1 MRQAPEIKLT
11 PGGLVWVRGQQLI
24 TGQYEDGLWNFTSK
38 DGTYRP
44 KFSSQAIRKLIRDD
58 CFFSE
63 PMRKALSP
71 NVREALNTDWGSFTL
86 AEQMTAQRKI
96 PFVQAIDKLPRRER
110 DKIKSIG
117 PLIASTNAEAKDPFP
132 EKELPTKRRVT
143 DWYWK
148 WVFAGRDIRALVDFL
163 SARGNRQSRLEDWEV
178 EEIDAAID
186 EVYNTEIRG
195 SEGATWR
202 RARDRILLRAKRDKL
217 VISAYDE
224 KKAGRKAKEVIGKN
238 AVARLIAKR
247 EHFPIAVNRFSRS
260 KANQQFRNLGAGP
273 SGEYSLSAYE
283 VDHTPLDLLVRHD
296 DSDTI
301 LGRPWLTAIID
312 RWSRLIVGYYISF
325 APPSW
330 LTVMAALRLAFLKK
344 EKFLASMGGGFRFE
358 WNCYGV
364 PDKLFCDNGR
374 EFRSESM
381 RMTQVVLNM
390 PVYDVPRGRGDL
402 KGKIERW
409 LRKHNQE
416 LIHLLPGTSRSNP
429 QDRGDY
435 DSVANAVLRFS
446 VVKRIVAIYV
456 VDVYNQSR
464 HTTTDEICAE
474 RWERGLQL
482 GGGEKPPPPEELI
495 APLTGLVVRR
505 KLRREGVRYNRLRWN
520 SDDLQALMNRIGPSA
535 DVMVRIDPLDIKT
548 AYVLDEDTDDWVSGD
563 LISETEVEQYTLS
576 QYDHLRKKLDDQ
588 HEYDPEHGLKMAQAS
603 QEIWDLVQSSQ
614 KSRGPIK
621 KVDARFVTEGRKPA
635 AHIHQDRHDPV
646 ESQRP
651 LGSHEFSESG
661 PKSAPPDARGPW
673 RERVLPV
680 VGQRPRPAA
689 PDPAPSV
696 PVHRGPPPNHP
707 TPPVTGRRRPIT
719 SGA

>member
-1 MRQAPEIKLT
+1 MKQALEIKLT
-11 PGGLVWVRGQQLI
+11 PGGIVWIRGRECI
-24 TGQYEDGLWNFTSK
+24 TGQYVDGLWEFASK
-38 DGTYRP
+38 DGKWCP
-44 KFSSQAIRKLIRDD
+44 KLSPPAIRKLINDD

-71 NVREALNTDWGSFTL
+71 NVREALNTDWGAFTL
-86 AEQMTAQRKI
+86 AEQMSAERKL
-96 PFVQAIDKLPRRER
+96 PFVQAIDELPRRER
-110 DKIKSIG
+110 DKSKSIC
-117 PLIASTNAEAKDPFP
+117 PLIPLKNSESKDPYP
-132 EKELPTKRRVT
+132 DDKLPTKRRVT

-148 WVFAGRDIRALVDFL
+148 WVFGGRDIRALVDFH
-163 SARGNRQSRLEDWEV
+163 SGRGNHESRLEDWEK
-178 EEIDAAID
+178 EEINAAID
-186 EVYNTEIRG
+186 EVYNSEIRG
-195 SEGATWR
+195 SEGATWN

-217 VISAYDE
+217 EISSY
-224 KKAGRKAKEVIGKN
+224 KAKNGQKAKEVIGKN
-238 AVARLIAKR
+238 AVARLIAQR

-312 RWSRLIVGYYISF
+312 RWSRMIVGYHISF

-330 LTVMAALRLAFLKK
+330 LTVMAALRLALSRK
-344 EKFLASMGGGFRFE
+344 EKFLESMGGRFRFE

-416 LIHLLPGTSRSNP
+416 LVHLMPGTTRSNP
-429 QDRGDY
+429 QDRGEY
-435 DSVANAVLRFS
+435 DSALNADLKLS

-464 HTTTDEICAE
+464 HTTTDEIPSE

-520 SDDLQALMNRIGPSA
+520 SNELQALMNRIGPSA
-535 DVMVRIDPLDIKT
+535 NVMVRIDPLEIKT
-548 AYVLDEDTDDWVSGD
+548 AYVLDEDADDWVSGD
-563 LISETEVEQYTLS
+563 LISETEVEKLTLS
-576 QYDHLRKKLDDQ
+576 QYEHLRKKLDDR
-588 HEYDPEHGLKMAQAS
+588 HEYDPEHGLKMAEAS
-603 QEIWDLVQSSQ
+603 QEIWDLVQNA
-614 KSRGPIK
+614 RGPIK

-635 AHIHQDRHDPV
+635 EHIHQDRFDPV

-651 LGSHEFSESG
+651 LGSHEYSESG

-680 VGQRPRPAA
+680 VGQHPVPPAA
-689 PDPAPSV
+689 DPAPSTA
-696 PVHRGPPPNHP
+696 VHRELPPDRP
-707 TPPVTGRRRPIT
+707 TSPMTGRRRPIT
-719 SGA
+719 AGG

>member
-1 MRQAPEIKLT
+1 MKQVPEIKLT
-11 PGGLVWVRGQQLI
+11 PGGLVWVRGQELI
-24 TGQYEDGLWNFTSK
+24 TGQYEAGLWNFTSK

-44 KFSSQAIRKLIRDD
+44 KFSSETIRKLIKDD
-58 CFFSE
+58 CFYSE
-63 PMRKALSP
+63 PMRKALSL
-71 NVREALNTDWGSFTL
+71 NVREALNTDWGSFSL
-86 AEQMTAQRKI
+86 AEQMTAQRKL
-96 PFVQAIDKLPRRER
+96 PFVQAVDKLPRRER
-110 DKIKSIG
+110 DKSKSIK
-117 PLIASTNAEAKDPFP
+117 PLIASTNAGATDPFP
-132 EKELPTKRRVT
+132 EDALPTKRRVT

-163 SARGNRQSRLEDWEV
+163 SARGNRKPRLEEWEV
-178 EEIDAAID
+178 EEVNAAID
-186 EVYNTEIRG
+186 EVYNADIRG

-202 RARDRILLRAKRDKL
+202 RARERILLRAKRDKL
-217 VISAYDE
+217 VISAYSG
-224 KKAGRKAKEVIGKN
+224 KPGSKAKEVIGKN

-247 EHFPIAVNRFSRS
+247 EHFPIAANRFSRS

-273 SGEYSLSAYE
+273 PGEYSLSAYE

-312 RWSRLIVGYYISF
+312 RWSRLIVGYHISF

-330 LTVMAALRLAFLKK
+330 LTVMAALRLALSRK
-344 EKFLASMGGGFRFE
+344 EKHLASLGGGFRFE
-358 WNCYGV
+358 WNCCGV

-381 RMTQVVLNM
+381 RTTQVVLNM
-390 PVYDVPRGRGDL
+390 PVFDIPRGRGDL

-409 LRKHNQE
+409 LKKQNQE

-435 DSVANAVLRFS
+435 DSAANAVLKFS
-446 VVKRIVAIYV
+446 VVKRMVAIYV
-456 VDVYNQSR
+456 VDIHNQTR
-464 HTTTDEICAE
+464 HTTTDEIPAI

-520 SDDLQALMNRIGPSA
+520 SNELQALMNRIGPSA

-548 AYVLDEDTDDWVSGD
+548 AYVLDEETGDWVSGD
-563 LISETEVEQYTLS
+563 LISETAVEQYTLA
-576 QYDHLRKKLDDQ
+576 QYEHLRKKLGDQ
-588 HEYDPEHGLKMAQAS
+588 HDYDPEHGLKMAEAS
-603 QEIWDLVQSSQ
+603 QEIWDLINSSR

-621 KVDARFVTEGRKPA
+621 KEDARFVTEGRKPA
-635 AHIHQDRHDPV
+635 EHIHQDRHDPV

-651 LGSHEFSESG
+651 LGSHEYSESG
-661 PKSAPPDARGPW
+661 PKSPPPDARGPW

-680 VGQRPRPAA
+680 VAQRPTPAA
-689 PDPAPSV
+689 HGPAPSI
-696 PVHRGPPPNHP
+696 PVHRGPLPNHP
-707 TPPVTGRRRPIT
+707 TSPMTGRRRAIT
-719 SGA
+719 TGA

>member
-24 TGQYEDGLWNFTSK
+24 TGQYEDGLWNFASK

-63 PMRKALSP
+63 PMRKALTP
-71 NVREALNTDWGSFTL
+71 NVREALQTDWGAFTL
-86 AEQMTAQRKI
+86 AEQMTAQRKL

-110 DKIKSIG
+110 DKTKSIT
-117 PLIASTNAEAKDPFP
+117 PLIASTNSEAKDPFP
-132 EKELPTKRRVT
+132 ETKLPTKRRVT

-163 SARGNRQSRLEDWEV
+163 SARGNREPRLDDWEV

-186 EVYNTEIRG
+186 EVYDAEIRG
-195 SEGATWR
+195 SERATWR

-217 VISAYDE
+217 VISAYD
-224 KKAGRKAKEVIGKN
+224 KKKPGRKAKEVIGKN

-247 EHFPIAVNRFSRS
+247 EHFPIAANRFGRS

-296 DSDTI
+296 KSDTI

-312 RWSRLIVGYYISF
+312 RWSRLIVGYHISF

-330 LTVMAALRLAFLKK
+330 LTVMAALRLALSRK
-344 EKFLASMGGGFRFE
+344 EKHLASLGGGFRFE

-390 PVYDVPRGRGDL
+390 PVFDVPRGRGDL

-409 LRKHNQE
+409 LRKNNQE

-435 DSVANAVLRFS
+435 DSAANADLKLS
-446 VVKRIVAIYV
+446 VVKRIVAIYI
-456 VDVYNQSR
+456 VDVYNQTR
-464 HTTTDEICAE
+464 HTATDEIPSE
-474 RWERGLQL
+474 RHERGLQL

-520 SDDLQALMNRIGPSA
+520 SNELQALMNRIGPSA
-535 DVMVRIDPLDIKT
+535 NVMVRIDPLDIKT
-548 AYVLDEDTDDWVSGD
+548 AHVLDEETGDWVSGA
-563 LISETEVEQYTLS
+563 LISETEVEQYTLA
-576 QYDHLRKKLDDQ
+576 QYEHLRKKLGDQ
-588 HEYDPEHGLKMAQAS
+588 HEYDPEHGTKMAEAS
-603 QEIWDLVQSSQ
+603 QEIWDLIQSSR

-621 KVDARFVTEGRKPA
+621 KEHARFVTEGRKPA
-635 AHIHQDRHDPV
+635 EHIYQDRHDPL
-646 ESQRP
+646 ESQRL
-651 LGSHEFSESG
+651 LGSHQYSESG
-661 PKSAPPDARGPW
+661 PKSPPPDARGPW

-680 VGQRPRPAA
+680 VGQRSTPAA
-689 PDPAPSV
+689 RDHVTSP
-696 PVHRGPPPNHP
+696 PVHRGSPSNA
-707 TPPVTGRRRPIT
+707 PVLAITGRRRPIT
-719 SGA
+719 AGA